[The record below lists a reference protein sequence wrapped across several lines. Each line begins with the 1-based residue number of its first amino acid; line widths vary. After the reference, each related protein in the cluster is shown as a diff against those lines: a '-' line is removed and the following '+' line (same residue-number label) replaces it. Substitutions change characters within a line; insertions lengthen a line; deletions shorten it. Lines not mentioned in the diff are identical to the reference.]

1 MERRI
6 PELMQMEDDVV
17 IEYAH
22 AQLED
27 CAGNIDNPFCPKK
40 M

>member
-22 AQLED
+22 AQLEE